1 MSRKWHAGAVL
12 FATVVLGAF
21 VWMRV
26 SVEAQLRNAAPVAEG
41 ERFSQTAV
49 APASSGASEEGAAA
63 EGAEGGVKAGEAAAE
78 DSPYRFETWQDAR
91 DYWAG
96 MLAAEFDRLQKA
108 DPHGHPL
115 DHAFAAKRVVS
126 AYIFKEKKDPALF
139 EAIKKFLPLRGHPD
153 GTQPHRI
160 PRSAM
165 GTIKMLI
172 HAGRLPPDILNY
184 RTTVVGGRVISHP
197 RHERLIVTYRV
208 KAPLTDEGR
217 AQIARFEAEV
227 LGLEKRAASAPQ
239 DVSLQEQLQASRAS
253 LEDLKKPVYVEYT
266 SSFGPRSKDYPGYT
280 ERRID
285 LGVIDSADLGGAD
298 SSDGSAV
305 ESEAFP
311 IADGASF
318 SYSYP
323 SRGAVRFS
331 EEDLG
336 VTDGAIVTE

>member
-26 SVEAQLRNAAPVAEG
+26 SVEAQLRNAAPVAED
-41 ERFSQTAV
+41 ERVSQTAV
-49 APASSGASEEGAAA
+49 APASSGASEAKRGVAA

-91 DYWAG
+91 DHWAG

-115 DHAFAAKRVVS
+115 DHTFAASRYVHS
-126 AYIFKEKKDPALF
+126 YLWREKKDPALY
-139 EAIKKFLPLRGHPD
+139 EAIKGFLPLKGHPD
-153 GTQPHRI
+153 GTQPHRM
-160 PRSAM
+160 PRSVQDPV
-165 GTIKMLI
+165 KMLI
-172 HAGRLPPDILNY
+172 HAGRLPSDILNY

-217 AQIARFEAEV
+217 AQVARFEAEV
-227 LGLEKRAASAPQ
+227 LDLEKRTASAPQ
-239 DVSLQEQLQASRAS
+239 DVSLQEQLRASRAS

-285 LGVIDSADLGGAD
+285 LGVIDSADLGG
-298 SSDGSAV
+298 SGGGRLSRRNIPSAT
-305 ESEAFP
+305 
-311 IADGASF
+311 ADGFRILIPAEGLSGF
-318 SYSYP
+318 P
-323 SRGAVRFS
+323 KKTWV
-331 EEDLG
+331 
-336 VTDGAIVTE
+336 